1 MKRELEKMLRW
12 IDDVPRNAAMNM
24 ALDEILFNEYKNN
37 PVLRT
42 YYWDNAYTT
51 IGYFQKVKDMDGVG
65 LVRRFTG
72 GLMVNH
78 HNDIS
83 YSVIISSDFFNVY
96 NQQKI
101 YRNIHLAIQK
111 ALQALGIN
119 SIILDKKTG
128 NTSSICVQTFCENDL
143 ILNGKKIAGSCLRR
157 RGSKLI
163 VQGSIHIN
171 LNAAEKKV
179 FSLNFVRNTAEF
191 LKIETKISSFNNN
204 DIEQAQ
210 KIAKE
215 KYSNLRWNNKI

>member
-1 MKRELEKMLRW
+1 MLRW
-12 IDDVPRNAAMNM
+12 IDDVPRSAAMNM
-24 ALDEILFNEYKNN
+24 ALDEMLFNEYKSN

-51 IGYFQKVKDMDGVG
+51 IGYFQKVKDTDGSG

-72 GLMVNH
+72 GLTVNH

-83 YSVIISSDFFNVY
+83 YSVIISSGFFNVY
-96 NQQKI
+96 NQQEI

-111 ALQALGIN
+111 ALQMLGIS

-128 NTSSICVQTFCENDL
+128 NTSTSSICAQTFCKNDL

-163 VQGSIHIN
+163 VQGSIYIY
-171 LNAAEKKV
+171 LNDTAKKV
-179 FSLNFVRNTAEF
+179 FSVNFAKKTAEF
-191 LKIETKISSFNNN
+191 LKTEIKVSSFDNN
-204 DIEQAQ
+204 DIRQAQ
-210 KIAKE
+210 NIAGE
-215 KYSNLRWNNKI
+215 KYSNLQWNNKF

>member
-1 MKRELEKMLRW
+1 MLRW
-12 IDDVPRNAAMNM
+12 IDDIPRNAAMNM
-24 ALDEILFNEYKNN
+24 ALDEMLFNEYKNN

-51 IGYFQKVKDMDGVG
+51 IGYFQKAKDAGESG

-72 GLMVNH
+72 GLTVNH

-83 YSVIISSDFFNVY
+83 YSVITSSDFFNVY
-96 NQQKI
+96 NQQEI

-119 SIILDKKTG
+119 SIILNKKTR
-128 NTSSICVQTFCENDL
+128 NTSIICVQTFCENDL

-163 VQGSIHIN
+163 VQGSIHIR
-171 LNAAEKKV
+171 LNIAEKKV
-179 FSLNFVRNTAEF
+179 FSVNFAKNTAEF
-191 LKIETKISSFNNN
+191 LKTEIKTSSFDNN
-204 DIEQAQ
+204 DIKQAQ
-210 KIAKE
+210 KIAGK
-215 KYSNLRWNNKI
+215 KYSNLQWNNKF